1 MAKLRETLVNLIIAA
16 KNLSSFSLIINLF
29 FFKLFNENTMNLI
42 TFTFEMDVDGQSGL
56 IKAIEELK
64 NFWKDQGFTI
74 SLFRDTSQPNR
85 FMQIFLTEKTVDELT
100 DMIHN
105 QPQAKAVFETIRNSE
120 ARVVVSCLEQIL

>member
-1 MAKLRETLVNLIIAA
+1 MKLRETLVNLIIAA

-42 TFTFEMDVDGQSGL
+42 TFTFEMDLDGQSGL

-100 DMIHN
+100 DIIHN
-105 QPQAKAVFETIRNSE
+105 QPQAKAVFEKIRDSE

>member
-1 MAKLRETLVNLIIAA
+1 MKLRETLVNLIIAA

-42 TFTFEMDVDGQSGL
+42 TFTFEMDLDGQSGL

-105 QPQAKAVFETIRNSE
+105 QPQAKAVFEKIRDSE

>member
-1 MAKLRETLVNLIIAA
+1 
-16 KNLSSFSLIINLF
+16 
-29 FFKLFNENTMNLI
+29 
-42 TFTFEMDVDGQSGL
+42 MDVEVQTGL
-56 IKAIEELK
+56 VKAIEEMK

>member
-1 MAKLRETLVNLIIAA
+1 MK
-16 KNLSSFSLIINLF
+16 
-29 FFKLFNENTMNLI
+29 LI
-42 TFTFEMDVDGQSGL
+42 TFTFEMDVEVQTGL
-56 IKAIEELK
+56 VKAIEEMK

>member
-1 MAKLRETLVNLIIAA
+1 VAKLRETLVNLIIAA

>member
-1 MAKLRETLVNLIIAA
+1 
-16 KNLSSFSLIINLF
+16 
-29 FFKLFNENTMNLI
+29 MNLI